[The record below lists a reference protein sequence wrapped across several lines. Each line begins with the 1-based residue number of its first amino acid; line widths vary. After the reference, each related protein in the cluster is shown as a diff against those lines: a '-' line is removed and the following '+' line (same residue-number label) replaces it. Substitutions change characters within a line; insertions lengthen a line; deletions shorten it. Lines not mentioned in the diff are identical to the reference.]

1 MKTARVQRET
11 TMTKTHA
18 GSAPARTEPLT
29 KMAVVLAAATL
40 IQLVVMEAAGVH
52 GPIWITQGVL
62 AAATVAAAWRAGG
75 TTLRNPLAFG
85 ALILGAVLFVAFVGF
100 TIVEA

>member
-1 MKTARVQRET
+1 
-11 TMTKTHA
+11 MTQTQA
-18 GSAPARTEPLT
+18 GSAAARTERLT
-29 KMAVVLAAATL
+29 KVAVLLAAATL

-75 TTLRNPLAFG
+75 TTRRNPLAFG
-85 ALILGAVLFVAFVGF
+85 ALIFGAVLFVAFMGF
-100 TIVEA
+100 TIAEA

>member
-1 MKTARVQRET
+1 
-11 TMTKTHA
+11 MTQTQA
-18 GSAPARTEPLT
+18 GSPAARTERLT
-29 KMAVVLAAATL
+29 KVAVVLAAVAL

-75 TTLRNPLAFG
+75 ATLRNPLAFG
-85 ALILGAVLFVAFVGF
+85 ALILGAVLFVAFAGF
-100 TIVEA
+100 TIAEA